1 MSPEEALQVLDL
13 CSRLAP
19 LNYEDQVRR
28 CSAVDVLKGLL
39 PKEEEPAAE
48 PAPPE
53 PKAADDKKPV
63 RKGAK

>member
-28 CSAVDVLKGLL
+28 CTAADVLKGLL
-39 PKEEEPAAE
+39 PKEEEPAAGLE
-48 PAPPE
+48 PTE
-53 PKAADDKKPV
+53 IKAADDKKPV